1 MNRRH
6 SSGWVSLAASYAILL
21 ICAGIFVLPIAFM
34 IVASFKP
41 DELVLREAGTWRAL
55 ILSEASLDNYG
66 AVFERVSFVRY
77 FINSVF
83 ITGSIVLGGLLVNSM
98 AAYAFARMQWRGRNL
113 CFGFVL
119 ILLILPFEAI
129 AVPLFYQIIEFGWR
143 NTYHVQIIP
152 FIANAFSVYL
162 FYSFFL
168 QIPREMEEAA
178 AMDGAGPWR
187 TFFTLIVPLAKPA
200 FATVAILSFLMHW
213 GNYLWPLMVVDYDAY
228 RPLPVA
234 IAEFQTLPPIQW
246 GDIMAFGVM
255 MVLPVLLV
263 FLVFQ
268 RGFVQG
274 VASSG
279 MKN

>member
-1 MNRRH
+1 MKPRSASRLLP
-6 SSGWVSLAASYAILL
+6 LASSYAVLL
-21 ICAGIFVLPIAFM
+21 VCTAVFFLPIAFM
-34 IVASFKP
+34 IVASLKP

-55 ILSEASLDNYG
+55 FPGGASLQNYRD
-66 AVFERVSFVRY
+66 VFDRVNFGRFFV
-77 FINSVF
+77 NSVF
-83 ITGSIVLGGLLVNSM
+83 ITGCIVLGGLVVNSM
-98 AAYAFARMQWRGRNL
+98 AAYAFARMQWRGRTL

-119 ILLILPFEAI
+119 ALLILPFEAI
-129 AVPLFYQIIEFGWR
+129 AVPLFYQMIEFGWR
-143 NTYHVQIIP
+143 NSYQVQIVP
-152 FIANAFSVYL
+152 FIANAFSIYL

-168 QIPREMEEAA
+168 TIPKEMEEAA
-178 AMDGAGPWR
+178 AMDGAGALR

-200 FATVAILSFLMHW
+200 FATVAILTFLMHW
-213 GNYLWPLMVVDYDAY
+213 GNYLWPLMVVDHETY

-255 MVLPVLLV
+255 MILPVLVV

-268 RGFVQG
+268 KGFVKG

-279 MKN
+279 IKG